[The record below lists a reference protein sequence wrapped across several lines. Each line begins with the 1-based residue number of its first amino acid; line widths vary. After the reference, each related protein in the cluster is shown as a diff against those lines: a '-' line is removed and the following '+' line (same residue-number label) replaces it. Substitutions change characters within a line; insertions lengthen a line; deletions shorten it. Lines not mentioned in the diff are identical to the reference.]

1 MANPSTTL
9 TFDSFDLAEGGESRL
24 ANGYGGFNWQQAGV
38 YNPNGAIAGYVAS
51 SGQNILFIAEAANN
65 EVAGYE
71 DAAAGSALV
80 MSRETPFTLDTIQLS
95 SAFRNGLTVTIRA
108 YADQAGTILIGEK
121 TVTVD
126 TAAQS
131 LVSFADDG
139 LDYGTFSGATRIEF
153 NANDNDAGTNDYFG
167 IDNLTFHDTPPTFT
181 LDFDDI
187 ALVPGAESVLGTYQG
202 FTFTEAGVYHPDGQ
216 IPGYAAASG
225 TNIGF
230 IAEANNYEVPGY
242 EGQAAGAP
250 VVITNPDAFDFLGG
264 AFSAAVRD
272 GVAVTIRG
280 YSDADGFNLV
290 AEETI
295 IVRAGSAQ
303 PFSFE
308 TFDGLHRLEF
318 STNDGDPNT
327 NDYVGFDNLLF
338 RAAYVAAPGDGIL
351 I

>member
-1 MANPSTTL
+1 MAIRSTTL
-9 TFDSFDLAEGGESRL
+9 TFDSFVLAEGGESRL
-24 ANGYGGFNWQQAGV
+24 ANGYGGFNWQQAGI
-38 YNPNGAIAGYVAS
+38 YNPDGAIAGYVAS

-71 DAAAGSALV
+71 DTAAGSALV

-108 YADQAGTILIGEK
+108 YADQAGTVLIGEK

-131 LVSFADDG
+131 LVSFATG
-139 LDYGTFSGATRIEF
+139 LDFGTFSGATRIEF
-153 NANDNDAGTNDYFG
+153 NANDNNAGTKDYFG
-167 IDNLTFHDTPPTFT
+167 IGNLTFHDTPSTVT
-181 LDFDDI
+181 LDFDDF
-187 ALVPGAESVLGTYQG
+187 ALAPGAETVLGTYRG
-202 FTFTEAGVYHPDGQ
+202 FTFSEAGVYRPDGA

-230 IAEANNYEVPGY
+230 IAEANNNEVSGY
-242 EGQAAGAP
+242 EGQAAGSP

-264 AFSAAVRD
+264 AFSAAFRN

-280 YSDADGFNLV
+280 YSDADGLNLV
-290 AEETI
+290 AAETI
-295 IVRAGSAQ
+295 VVQAGSAQ

-308 TFDGLHRLEF
+308 TFDGLRRLEF
-318 STNDGDPNT
+318 SSNDNDLTT

-338 RAAYVAAPGDGIL
+338 RAADVAAPGEGIL

>member
-1 MANPSTTL
+1 MANLSTTL

-24 ANGYGGFNWQQAGV
+24 ANGYGGFNWQQAGI
-38 YNPNGAIAGYVAS
+38 YNPNGAIAGYVPS

-95 SAFRNGLTVTIRA
+95 SAFRDGLTVTIRA

-153 NANDNDAGTNDYFG
+153 NANDNNAGTNDYFG
-167 IDNLTFHDTPPTFT
+167 IDNLTYHDTPPTFT

-187 ALVPGAESVLGTYQG
+187 ALAPAQRRRLARIRASHLPKPVPTTSMARFQ
-202 FTFTEAGVYHPDGQ
+202 A
-216 IPGYAAASG
+216 IPPPRAPTSASLPKP
-225 TNIGF
+225 TTTKWL
-230 IAEANNYEVPGY
+230 ATKAR
-242 EGQAAGAP
+242 QP
-250 VVITNPDAFDFLGG
+250 V
-264 AFSAAVRD
+264 R
-272 GVAVTIRG
+272 RW
-280 YSDADGFNLV
+280 
-290 AEETI
+290 
-295 IVRAGSAQ
+295 
-303 PFSFE
+303 
-308 TFDGLHRLEF
+308 
-318 STNDGDPNT
+318 
-327 NDYVGFDNLLF
+327 
-338 RAAYVAAPGDGIL
+338 
-351 I
+351 

>member
-1 MANPSTTL
+1 MVNLSTTL
-9 TFDSFDLAEGGESRL
+9 TFDSLALAEGGETRL

-38 YNPNGAIAGYVAS
+38 YNPDGGIAGYVAS

-65 EVAGYE
+65 EVGGYE

-95 SAFRNGLTVTIRA
+95 SAFRDGLTVTIRA
-108 YADQAGTILIGEK
+108 YADQDGTVLIGEK

-126 TAAQS
+126 SAAQS
-131 LVSFADDG
+131 LVSFADD
-139 LDYGTFSGATRIEF
+139 LDFGTFSGATRIEF
-153 NANDNDAGTNDYFG
+153 NANDNDAGTSDYFG

-181 LDFDDI
+181 LDFDDF
-187 ALVPGAESVLGTYQG
+187 ALAPGAETILGSYRG
-202 FTFTEAGVYHPDGQ
+202 FTFSEAGVYHVDGSL
-216 IPGYAAASG
+216 PGYTAASG

-230 IAEANNYEVPGY
+230 IAEANNNEVGGY
-242 EGQAAGAP
+242 EGQPAGSP
-250 VVITNPDAFDFLGG
+250 VVITNAESFDFLGG
-264 AFSAAVRD
+264 AFSAAFRD
-272 GVAVTIRG
+272 GVAVTVRG
-280 YSDADGFNLV
+280 YSDVDGLDLV

-295 IVRAGSAQ
+295 IVQAGSAQ

-308 TFDGLHRLEF
+308 TFDGLQRLEF
-318 STNDGDPNT
+318 ATNDGDPNT

-338 RAAYVAAPGDGIL
+338 RAADVAAPGEGIL